1 MKLSNLLKKGS
12 LQAFATATVA
22 TVATLD
28 PRTPLTVATVATV
41 AVATLRKQAANDSK
55 AVATDAVSA
64 KPERLSSV
72 LAVPSPAVLEEHDS
86 SIALTEDP
94 DLWCWP
100 HSSAM
105 NCVEIDRFTGRVL
118 RLQNLG
124 VDLLKAEGLAETL
137 LKRDREAD
145 DRRMCAECSNLV
157 GRQCRNPQG
166 AELGLPSHRTADV
179 SPIRFMLQRCA
190 GFRGDGLTIG
200 NRKPEAGMSSH
211 EIIAA

>member
-1 MKLSNLLKKGS
+1 MLLMLSS
-12 LQAFATATVA
+12 SARTASFVMA
-22 TVATLD
+22 KAL
-28 PRTPLTVATVATV
+28 
-41 AVATLRKQAANDSK
+41 SK
-55 AVATDAVSA
+55 AGWLDFH
-64 KPERLSSV
+64 
-72 LAVPSPAVLEEHDS
+72 PSKV
-86 SIALTEDP
+86 
-94 DLWCWP
+94 
-100 HSSAM
+100 
-105 NCVEIDRFTGRVL
+105 
-118 RLQNLG
+118 
-124 VDLLKAEGLAETL
+124 AETL